1 MEKLAVFCIALRTH
15 NAYRWPFKML
25 ECESIFEIIW
35 SLEGQ
40 QKFLVRFH
48 ILWIIIIDMGRWK
61 VIKKRKEKRNLPQ
74 PLCCTFILLITTME
88 LHLLFLIMAA
98 DIKLHR
104 RLRLVWHRDLWED
117 LHLPVLPV
125 QISVSSP
132 IKLS

>member
-1 MEKLAVFCIALRTH
+1 MKGH
-15 NAYRWPFKML
+15 
-25 ECESIFEIIW
+25 
-35 SLEGQ
+35 
-40 QKFLVRFH
+40 QK
-48 ILWIIIIDMGRWK
+48 
-61 VIKKRKEKRNLPQ
+61 KKKNSPLLLFSQ

-104 RLRLVWHRDLWED
+104 RLRLVWHRDLGGD

-125 QISVSSP
+125 QISMSSP